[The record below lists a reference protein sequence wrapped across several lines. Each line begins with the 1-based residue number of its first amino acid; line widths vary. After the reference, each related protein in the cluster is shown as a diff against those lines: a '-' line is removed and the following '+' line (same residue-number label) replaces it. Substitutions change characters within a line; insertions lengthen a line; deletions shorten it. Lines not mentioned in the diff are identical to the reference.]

1 MRCSFA
7 MNFHLNQKFI
17 PIVQFKFLHHVEL
30 LVFLNL
36 LLASVPHGEASYEMQ
51 GPNFLTEPASRV
63 EFTNVS
69 GGRVDCIVRG
79 NPEPTV
85 DWLAADGG
93 SVVTIPGIRHVLGNG
108 TVHFPAFEAEAFR
121 QDVHWAIYKCS
132 AINSVGA
139 VVSRDVTVRAVVH
152 QRYGPEVQSPGGFL
166 GNNVLMRCNVP
177 SFVRDHV
184 SVTSWLQEPSFNI
197 YPSTISDGKYH
208 MLPSGEL
215 LIINIS
221 RSDVQMTYRCRTHNR
236 LTQETVVSN
245 NFGRVQLTEARG
257 AMPPMLSDKLVY
269 ISARVEETIVIPCVA
284 YANPRPTNRWY
295 YNRNQRDEPIDE
307 SSGHFLVRDGS
318 LIIQNVQEL
327 DAGSYMCTASNSE
340 GSGSMEV
347 KLTVSAPLSVHVQ
360 PAIQTVDLGKP
371 AFLTC
376 SASGFPQAAFY
387 WLKDGQPLRTG
398 ARIRIVSRE
407 RISVTSVAREDRG
420 MYQCFVRN
428 EHEMAQGIAELR
440 LGEIAPQLVYRFIEQ
455 TMQPGP
461 SVSLKCSAAG
471 NPTPQISW
479 LVDGFPLPQN
489 DRLLIGQYVT
499 VYGDVIS
506 HVNISSV
513 KPEDGGE
520 YECTA
525 SSKAGEA
532 KHSARL
538 NIYGLLYV
546 REMPT
551 ISAVAGKQLYI
562 KCPVAGYPIEAI
574 IWEKDG
580 SRLPTNMRQRVLNGT
595 LTIETV
601 QQNADLGT
609 YTCTARNKHN
619 FTAYRSVEV
628 RVLVPPKITP
638 FNFARDLNVG
648 DRTSIQCVV
657 VTGDLPLTF
666 TWLKDNVPIDEV
678 SDTSLTGLESSIVIG
693 SKKSGHA
700 DQPRPRDQGQQLKAI
715 NIRQYD
721 AFNSA
726 LSISTIAPAHNGTYT
741 CRVAN
746 GADTVAHSALLHVN
760 VPPRIAPFYFETGV
774 TQGMRTQLMCT
785 TSQGDQPFNITWLMD
800 KKPIELKENGDV
812 SSNQLSTSEENN
824 NIQISAYP
832 PFSSILTIS
841 NVTAKHSGNYTCSI
855 SNIAGVTEH
864 SARLSVT
871 VPPQWK
877 IEPINQDAIVGHSVS
892 IACQAEGFPIP
903 SVTWKQSNS
912 ENPGDYRELGYGG
925 TEGAGVAANGSL
937 VIPRVSREHSGS
949 YLCKATNGIGPGLS
963 KLIQLTVHAGPS
975 VTVRSRE
982 ESVRRGEKVTL
993 RCEAE
998 GDAPLDLSWRTRGS
1012 TVGTTYDDRYT
1023 VKNSPTTLGLVS
1035 ELRIIQAGHADRG
1048 EYVCVARNAYG
1059 HDKVTVH
1066 LLVQEPPNFPR
1077 NLHVAELGSRAITLE
1092 WSTPSSVADSLHPD
1106 SPISKYV
1113 VQYKEAQDVW
1123 HEHNTQKMIEGDK
1136 TVALVS
1142 PLKPATTYHF
1152 RVFAE
1157 NHLGTSAPSDILHVQ
1172 TQGEVPGGPPRQVS
1186 IKPISPQQMKIT
1198 WQPPDRSLWNGELQG
1213 YAITFT
1219 NLGSDEQLA
1228 NETRIR
1234 ITSNG
1239 DGSYD
1244 YRLTGLRKYTQYSI
1258 VVKAFNSKG
1267 DGPGSDPMIAQTLED
1282 VPSSPPQ
1289 NVACTALNGQ
1299 NIQVT
1304 WKPPPSDKVH
1314 GMVVGYKVVYEA
1326 TNGVMEIDMQG
1337 SPETRITQALSAVLH
1352 GLNPYTNYTVQ
1363 VLASTRAG
1371 DGVSSIPVSCTTE
1384 EDVPGAPERVK
1395 AVASAEDS
1403 MVISWLPPRR
1413 PNGVLTKYTVFIRVL
1428 DQGQEVKIIK
1438 DSLPAHNLHYDATGL
1453 KLRESYEAWVTAS
1466 TKVGQGPTTPVVKFN
1481 PSATISA
1488 AIISFGVPVIVPWR
1502 VDVNL
1507 ACHSV
1512 GNPKPIVEWRM
1523 GDLKL
1528 QKQQQRLDVG
1538 SDNTLL
1544 LQNVQRT
1551 QEGNYSCHARN
1562 SLGSDEIVYSLH
1574 VQVPPTPP
1582 TLLATATTND
1592 AVQLQWKQ
1600 GDNGGSSIK
1609 GFLLAYRK
1617 EFAEWEE
1624 VMLDR
1629 RASTHLLEGLQCGT
1643 KYQFTLAAF
1652 NRIGSGG
1659 ASEIENARTKGT
1671 KPLPP
1676 SKQHFVKANLTS
1688 VILELA
1694 SWQDGGCPLLYFVV
1708 EYRRYPGEWLLVSN
1722 NVPPQTRFPIV
1733 SLESGTSYEL
1743 RITAYNNAGSTH
1755 AEYLFTT
1762 LTSTG
1767 NTRMQEGPPIDA
1779 GDTPLYLDAQVLAP
1793 SVISLFAVILAV
1805 AGVCFCLRTHPV
1817 RSGSTNDP
1825 NAQNQA
1831 ALENKHNM
1839 EQREQYYATVRKPG
1853 QQSPCREVSALE
1865 RIPEYSEDIYPYATF
1880 HLPEQENLSANP
1892 MRQAYFYE
1900 RSETMLQGAQCDVD
1914 QYTKVRGRSRR
1925 KSKSFKSE
1933 SEEYDTLGSDSDTEV
1948 GTSSRTES
1956 SNHLED
1962 SGPASIMARSP
1973 GPNSGQRGREQ
1984 RLALVPR
1991 PVHHN
1996 VLYHTHESST
2006 STEPSPISE
2015 RKTLPRLEK
2024 QRYRGGPLDVSM
2036 DANRPIIK
2044 LTESGIR
2051 SYSTNASPSH
2061 LNNHTR
2067 MSTYDRPKDSSERK
2081 SVESLCHLDD
2091 GGNRNYQKNSRYR
2104 HREKGGEW
2112 GNELSTLELK
2122 PPTGFT
2128 DAHETSEAECDIDM
2142 KLRLHRKRGTGQNCQ
2157 LSKSPQDFTIT
2168 V

>member
-1 MRCSFA
+1 MLPYFLGRQFRA
-7 MNFHLNQKFI
+7 KIKFT
-17 PIVQFKFLHHVEL
+17 PIVQFKFRHHVDSL
-30 LVFLNL
+30 LVLLNL
-36 LLASVPHGEASYEMQ
+36 LLAHVSNGEASYEMQ

-121 QDVHWAIYKCS
+121 QDVHWAIYRCS

-236 LTQETVVSN
+236 LTQENVVSN
-245 NFGRVQLTEARG
+245 NFGRVQLTETRG
-257 AMPPMLSDKLVY
+257 SMPPMLNDKLVY
-269 ISARVEETIVIPCVA
+269 ITARIEETIVIPCVA

-318 LIIQNVQEL
+318 LIIQNVQES
-327 DAGSYMCTASNSE
+327 DGGSYMCTASNSE
-340 GSGSMEV
+340 GSETMEV

-360 PAIQTVDLGKP
+360 PAIQTVDLGKS

-479 LVDGFPLPQN
+479 LLDGFPLPQN

-538 NIYGLLYV
+538 NIYGLPYV

-580 SRLPTNMRQRVLNGT
+580 ARLPTNMRQRVLNGT

-601 QQNADLGT
+601 QQNADQGT

-628 RVLVPPKITP
+628 RVI
-638 FNFARDLNVG
+638 
-648 DRTSIQCVV
+648 
-657 VTGDLPLTF
+657 
-666 TWLKDNVPIDEV
+666 
-678 SDTSLTGLESSIVIG
+678 
-693 SKKSGHA
+693 
-700 DQPRPRDQGQQLKAI
+700 
-715 NIRQYD
+715 
-721 AFNSA
+721 
-726 LSISTIAPAHNGTYT
+726 
-741 CRVAN
+741 
-746 GADTVAHSALLHVN
+746 
-760 VPPRIAPFYFETGV
+760 VPPRISPFYFETGV

-785 TSQGDQPFNITWLMD
+785 MSQGDQPFNITWLMD
-800 KKPIELKENGDV
+800 RKAIQMKENGDV
-812 SSNQLSTSEENN
+812 TSNQLSASQETN
-824 NIQISAYP
+824 NIQISVFP

-841 NVTAKHSGNYTCSI
+841 NVTAKHSGNYTCRV

-864 SARLSVT
+864 SASLSVT

-877 IEPINQDAIVGHSVS
+877 IEPVNQDAIVGHSVS

-975 VTVRSRE
+975 VTVRSTE

-998 GDAPLDLSWRTRGS
+998 GDAPLDLSWRTRGN
-1012 TVGTTYDDRYT
+1012 TVGSTYDDRYT
-1023 VKNSPTTLGLVS
+1023 VKNSATTLGLLS
-1035 ELRIIQAGHADRG
+1035 ELCIIQASHADRG
-1048 EYVCVARNAYG
+1048 EYVCFARNAYG
-1059 HDKVTVH
+1059 HDKVSVH

-1077 NLHVAELGSRAITLE
+1077 NLHVVELGSRAITLE

-1123 HEHNTQKMIEGDK
+1123 HEHNTQKLVEGDK
-1136 TVALVS
+1136 TIASVS

-1172 TQGEVPGGPPRQVS
+1172 THGEVPGGPPRQVS
-1186 IKPISPQQMKIT
+1186 IKPIGPQQMKIS
-1198 WQPPDRSLWNGELQG
+1198 WKPPDRSLWNGELQG
-1213 YAITFT
+1213 YAIIFT
-1219 NLGSDEQLA
+1219 NLGSDEQPA

-1234 ITSNG
+1234 ITVNG
-1239 DGSYD
+1239 EEPYE
-1244 YRLTGLRKYTQYSI
+1244 YRLTGLRKYTQYSV

-1304 WKPPPSDKVH
+1304 WKPPPADKVH
-1314 GMVVGYKVVYEA
+1314 GIVVGYKVVYEA
-1326 TNGVMEIDMQG
+1326 TNGAMEIDLQG

-1395 AVASAEDS
+1395 AVANAEDS
-1403 MVISWLPPRR
+1403 VVISWLPPRR

-1466 TKVGQGPTTPVVKFN
+1466 TKMGQGPTTPVIKFN

-1488 AIISFGVPVIVPWR
+1488 AIISFGVSVIVPWR

-1507 ACHSV
+1507 ACHTV
-1512 GNPKPIVEWRM
+1512 GDPKPIVEWRL

-1544 LQNVQRT
+1544 LRNVQRT

-1582 TLLATATTND
+1582 TLLATGTTND

-1600 GDNGGSSIK
+1600 GDNGGSPIK

-1652 NRIGSGG
+1652 NRIGSGS

-1676 SKQHFVKANLTS
+1676 SKQHLIKANLTS
-1688 VILELA
+1688 VVLELA

-1708 EYRRYPGEWLLVSN
+1708 EYRRFLGDWLLVSN

-1743 RITAYNNAGSTH
+1743 RITAYNNAGSMH

-1762 LTSTG
+1762 LTSNS
-1767 NTRMQEGPPIDA
+1767 NTRMQEVPSLDNGE
-1779 GDTPLYLDAQVLAP
+1779 TPLYLDAQVLAP

-1817 RSGSTNDP
+1817 RSGSTNDS

-1900 RSETMLQGAQCDVD
+1900 RSETMLQGAQVRCDVD

-2015 RKTLPRLEK
+2015 RKTFPRLEK
-2024 QRYRGGPLDVSM
+2024 QRYRGGPLNVTM
-2036 DANRPIIK
+2036 EGNRPTMK
-2044 LTESGIR
+2044 HSESGIR

-2061 LNNHTR
+2061 IINNHTR

-2091 GGNRNYQKNSRYR
+2091 GTTARNYQKNSRYR
-2104 HREKGGEW
+2104 HREKGAAEW

-2142 KLRLHRKRGTGQNCQ
+2142 KLRLHRKRGGQNCQ